1 MHFIHYKV
9 YINDLP
15 TYISINKGNNMLR
28 SAAIITRLFKLNL
41 IISDIL
47 SAAPTHNNYMCIQA
61 RVLAVQSLTTL

>member
-1 MHFIHYKV
+1 MTY
-9 YINDLP
+9 LP
-15 TYISINKGNNMLR
+15 TYLLIRVIIMLR
-28 SAAIITRLFKLNL
+28 SAAMSNRLFKLNL

>member
-1 MHFIHYKV
+1 
-9 YINDLP
+9 
-15 TYISINKGNNMLR
+15 MLR
-28 SAAIITRLFKLNL
+28 SAAMITRLFKLNL

>member
-1 MHFIHYKV
+1 MTY
-9 YINDLP
+9 LP
-15 TYISINKGNNMLR
+15 TYLLIRVIIMLR
-28 SAAIITRLFKLNL
+28 SAAIINRLFKLNL